1 MARPFARDN
10 SRRSRENSSR
20 ESSFFST
27 FTVFGGIYA
36 ATNVRKGLEAATFDP
51 EIVCRVDTQYV
62 YWHKSFPHNKRI
74 AAFMTKPAKA
84 NPENMIAFQGE
95 LGAYSHM
102 ACRACYPDMD
112 VLPCPSFEDALA
124 AVRNKKARLAMI
136 PIENSTAGRVADIHI
151 LLPGSGLYIVGE
163 HFESIR
169 HCLLATHDAT
179 EETLK
184 TATSHVQA
192 LGQCRKNLRAMGLS
206 REPFADTAGSAK
218 HVAALNDNSI
228 AGIASELAAEVYDLK
243 IIKRD
248 LQDEGNNTT
257 RFVILSRSPLNYEE
271 IEGPVMTSFTFE
283 VRNIPAALYKA
294 LGGFAT
300 NSVNMTKLESYY
312 ESDSFKVSEFYADI
326 VGHEGMAN
334 VARAM
339 EELRFHTKRV
349 KIFGT
354 YPIERDRGM
363 T

>member
-1 MARPFARDN
+1 MPSDTSDTA
-10 SRRSRENSSR
+10 SS
-20 ESSFFST
+20 
-27 FTVFGGIYA
+27 
-36 ATNVRKGLEAATFDP
+36 GLNQP
-51 EIVCRVDTQYV
+51 
-62 YWHKSFPHNKRI
+62 
-74 AAFMTKPAKA
+74 M
-84 NPENMIAFQGE
+84 PENTIAFQGE

-102 ACRACYPDMD
+102 ACKACYPEMT

-124 AVRNKKARLAMI
+124 AVENNKARLAMI
-136 PIENSTAGRVADIHI
+136 PIENSTAGRVADIHT
-151 LLPGSGLYIVGE
+151 LLPGSELFIIGE

-169 HCLLATHDAT
+169 HCLLATADAD
-179 EETLK
+179 EASLK
-184 TATSHVQA
+184 SVTSHVQA
-192 LGQCRKNLRAMGLS
+192 LGQCRKNLRAMGLA

-218 HVAALNDNSI
+218 YVAERGDNSV
-228 AGIASELAAEVYDLK
+228 AGIASELAAEVYGLK
-243 IIKRD
+243 VIRRD

-257 RFVILSRSPLNYEE
+257 RFVILARSPLEQSE
-271 IEGPVMTSFTFE
+271 IDGPVMTSFTFE

-349 KIFGT
+349 RLLGT
-354 YPIERDRGM
+354 YPLARDRGI

>member
-1 MARPFARDN
+1 MSSDTPNNADN
-10 SRRSRENSSR
+10 
-20 ESSFFST
+20 
-27 FTVFGGIYA
+27 
-36 ATNVRKGLEAATFDP
+36 L
-51 EIVCRVDTQYV
+51 
-62 YWHKSFPHNKRI
+62 
-74 AAFMTKPAKA
+74 
-84 NPENMIAFQGE
+84 IAFQGE

-102 ACRACYPDMD
+102 ACRACYPEMEP
-112 VLPCPSFEDALA
+112 LPCPSFEDALA

-151 LLPGSGLYIVGE
+151 LLPGSGLYIIGE
-163 HFESIR
+163 HFETIR
-169 HCLLATHDAT
+169 HCLLATKDAS
-179 EETLK
+179 EDTLH
-184 TATSHVQA
+184 TVTSHVQA

-218 HVAALNDNSI
+218 HVAALGDNGI

-257 RFVILSRSPLNYEE
+257 RFVVLARSPLNHED
-271 IEGPVMTSFTFE
+271 IDAPVITSFTFE

-349 KIFGT
+349 RVFGT
-354 YPIERDRGM
+354 YPMERDRGI

>member
-1 MARPFARDN
+1 MPDN
-10 SRRSRENSSR
+10 
-20 ESSFFST
+20 T
-27 FTVFGGIYA
+27 
-36 ATNVRKGLEAATFDP
+36 
-51 EIVCRVDTQYV
+51 
-62 YWHKSFPHNKRI
+62 
-74 AAFMTKPAKA
+74 
-84 NPENMIAFQGE
+84 IAFQGE

-102 ACRACYPDMD
+102 ACKACYPNME

-124 AVRNKKARLAMI
+124 AVESKKAKLAMI
-136 PIENSTAGRVADIHI
+136 PIENSTAGRVADIHT
-151 LLPGSGLYIVGE
+151 LLPGSGLFIIGE

-169 HCLLATHDAT
+169 HCLLATTDAN
-179 EETLK
+179 ENTLK
-184 TATSHVQA
+184 TVTSHVQA
-192 LGQCRKNLRAMGLS
+192 LGQCRKNLRAMSLA
-206 REPFADTAGSAK
+206 REPFTDTAGSAK
-218 HVAALNDNSI
+218 YVAEQGDNSI
-228 AGIASELAAEVYDLK
+228 AGIASELAADVYGLK
-243 IIKRD
+243 IIRRD
-248 LQDEGNNTT
+248 IQDEGNNTT
-257 RFVILSRSPLNYEE
+257 RFVILARSPLDYSE

-349 KIFGT
+349 RLLGT
-354 YPIERDRGM
+354 YPLARIRNI

>member
-1 MARPFARDN
+1 MQQK
-10 SRRSRENSSR
+10 
-20 ESSFFST
+20 
-27 FTVFGGIYA
+27 
-36 ATNVRKGLEAATFDP
+36 ATD
-51 EIVCRVDTQYV
+51 
-62 YWHKSFPHNKRI
+62 
-74 AAFMTKPAKA
+74 KPSLDVS
-84 NPENMIAFQGE
+84 NLIAFQGE

-102 ACRACYPDMD
+102 ACRSCYPDME

-136 PIENSTAGRVADIHI
+136 PIENSTAGRVADIHT
-151 LLPGSGLYIVGE
+151 LLPGSDLYIIGE

-169 HCLLATHDAT
+169 HCLLANHDAS
-179 EETLK
+179 EETLS
-184 TATSHVQA
+184 TVTSHVQA
-192 LGQCRKNLRAMGLS
+192 LGQCRKTLRAMGLA
-206 REPFADTAGSAK
+206 REPFADTAGSAR
-218 HVAALNDNSI
+218 HVAESGDTTL
-228 AGIASELAAEVYDLK
+228 AGIASELAAEVYGLK

-257 RFVILSRSPLNYEE
+257 RFVVLARAPLAHDQ
-271 IEGPVMTSFTFE
+271 IDGPVMTSFTFE

-300 NSVNMTKLESYY
+300 NGVNMTKLESYY

-326 VGHEGMAN
+326 MGHEGMAN

-349 KIFGT
+349 RVFGT
-354 YPIERDRGM
+354 YPMERDRGA

>member
-1 MARPFARDN
+1 MTQPEQTNPDN
-10 SRRSRENSSR
+10 
-20 ESSFFST
+20 T
-27 FTVFGGIYA
+27 
-36 ATNVRKGLEAATFDP
+36 
-51 EIVCRVDTQYV
+51 
-62 YWHKSFPHNKRI
+62 
-74 AAFMTKPAKA
+74 
-84 NPENMIAFQGE
+84 IAFQGE

-151 LLPGSGLYIVGE
+151 LLPGSGLFIVGE

-169 HCLLATHDAT
+169 HCLLATHDAD
-179 EETLK
+179 ENTLK
-184 TATSHVQA
+184 TVTSHVQA

-218 HVAALNDNSI
+218 HVAALKDNSI
-228 AGIASELAAEVYDLK
+228 AGIASELAAEVYNLK
-243 IIKRD
+243 IVKRD

-257 RFVILSRSPLNYEE
+257 RFVVLSRSPLNHEE
-271 IEGPVMTSFTFE
+271 IDGPVMTSFTFE

-349 KIFGT
+349 KVFGT